1 MLPVTFTGHI
11 SGTTRSGE
19 PVNRFE
25 PRIEVAIART
35 RADVARLH
43 KLLVRGGL
51 VSWTSGV
58 VSGRVPGADL
68 FVIKPGGL
76 DHSELSPERM
86 VLVDLDG
93 RVVDGTPGSELPPSR
108 GVAVHA
114 RLYREDASVGGVAHT
129 HSPYA
134 TAFALRGEPVPCLST
149 VVADEFGGPVP
160 VVAYD
165 GPDDE
170 VGGAIAATLAAQR
183 SRAVLLER
191 HGAYA
196 VGERPRDAVRAA
208 ALLEDAA
215 RAVQLARAGL
225 PAGESIEPLAADIV
239 DALHERRLRADADRV
254 DELAAAGTFQTS
266 RPGIARPSGE
276 TGSWTTPD
284 SNSSTPDNDVRTNT
298 Q

>member
-1 MLPVTFTGHI
+1 M
-11 SGTTRSGE
+11 
-19 PVNRFE
+19 NRFE

-35 RADVARLH
+35 RAEVARLH
-43 KLLVRGGL
+43 KTLQRGGL

-58 VSGRVPGADL
+58 VSGRVPGAEL

-93 RVVDGTPGSELPPSR
+93 HVVEGTPGSEQPPSR

-114 RLYREDASVGGVAHT
+114 RLYREDPAIGGVVHT

-134 TAFALRGEPVPCLST
+134 TAFALRGEPVPC
-149 VVADEFGGPVP
+149 VAAIVADEFGGPIP
-160 VVAYD
+160 VVAYA
-165 GPDDE
+165 GPDE
-170 VGGAIAATLAAQR
+170 EIGGAIAATLAAQR

-196 VGERPRDAVRAA
+196 VGAAARDAVRAA

-225 PAGESIEPLAADIV
+225 PEGGTIEPLAADIV
-239 DALHERRLRADADRV
+239 DALHERRLRSDAERV
-254 DELAAAGTFQTS
+254 AELATVGSYPTS
-266 RPGIARPSGE
+266 RPGTARPSGE
-276 TGSWTTPD
+276 TGSWTTPE
-284 SNSSTPDNDVRTNT
+284 SISSTPDNDVRNT

>member
-1 MLPVTFTGHI
+1 M
-11 SGTTRSGE
+11 
-19 PVNRFE
+19 NRFE

-35 RADVARLH
+35 RSDVSRLH
-43 KLLVRGGL
+43 KSLVRGGL

-93 RVVDGTPGSELPPSR
+93 RVVAGTPGSELAPSR

-114 RLYREDASVGGVAHT
+114 RLYREDATIGGIAHT

-160 VVAYD
+160 VVAYA

-170 VGGAIAATLAAQR
+170 IGGAIAATLAAQR

-196 VGERPRDAVRAA
+196 TGARPRDAVRAA
-208 ALLEDAA
+208 VLLEDAA
-215 RAVQLARAGL
+215 RAVQLARVGL
-225 PAGESIEPLAADIV
+225 PAGETLEPLPADII

-254 DELAAAGTFQTS
+254 DELAAAGPFQTS